1 MTTLLILGS
10 GGREH
15 ALAWK
20 LAQSPEVERVFVA
33 PGNGGTA
40 TEPRCQNVA
49 LDPTHFAPLT
59 AFAHEQ
65 GVDFVVVGPEAPLAA
80 GAVDA
85 FAAAG
90 IPAFGPTA
98 AAARIEASKA
108 FARDFMAR
116 RGIPSPRYCTFT
128 NADEAA
134 AFLRSVAFEVV
145 VKASG
150 LAAGKGVIVP
160 ESRDEALAAV
170 AAILR
175 DRQFGAAGD
184 EVVIEERLAGPEV
197 SVLAFCDGERLAVMP
212 AAQDHKRIFDH
223 DRGPNTGGM
232 GAFAPANLLAPA
244 ELAAVEA
251 AILRPTLA
259 GLAAE
264 ESPFRGVLFAGL
276 MLTAAGPKVLEFN
289 CRFGDPETEALLPLL
304 DGDLLPILRACA
316 QGRLDPALVRWRRQ
330 AAVCVVAAA
339 PGYPGDTAK
348 GARIDGL
355 EAASELPGVKVFHA
369 GTAAGANGEVVTSG
383 GRVLAV
389 TATGDDFDQAR
400 ASAYQ
405 AIDRIRFEG
414 MHYRRDIGGGSGR

>member
-20 LAQSPEVERVFVA
+20 LAQAPEVERVFVA

-49 LDPTHFAPLT
+49 LDPTDCARLI
-59 AFAHEQ
+59 AFARER

-108 FARDFMAR
+108 FARGFMAR
-116 RGIPSPRYCTFT
+116 HGIPSPRYRTFT
-128 NADEAA
+128 DYDEAA
-134 AFLRSVAFEVV
+134 AFLRNAEFEVV

-160 ESRDEALAAV
+160 DGRDEALEAV
-170 AAILR
+170 AAILL
-175 DRQFGAAGD
+175 DRRFGAAGD

-197 SVLAFCDGERLAVMP
+197 SVLAFCDGEQLAMMP
-212 AAQDHKRIFDH
+212 LAQDHKRVFDQ

-232 GAFAPANLLAPA
+232 GAFAPADLLAPG

-251 AILRPTLA
+251 GILRPTLA

-264 ESPFRGVLFAGL
+264 GTPFRGVLFAGL

-289 CRFGDPETEALLPLL
+289 CRFGDPETQALLPLL
-304 DGDLLPILRACA
+304 DADLLPILQACT
-316 QGRLDPALVRWRRQ
+316 QGRLDPATVRWRQ
-330 AAVCVVAAA
+330 QTAVCVMAAA
-339 PGYPGDTAK
+339 PGYPGDYAR

-355 EAASELPGVKVFHA
+355 EAAGRLPGVKVFHA
-369 GTAAGANGEVVTSG
+369 GTAPAGGEVVTNG

-389 TATGDDFDQAR
+389 TATGADLSQAR

-405 AIDRIRFEG
+405 AVASIRFEG
-414 MHYRRDIGGGSGR
+414 MHYRRDIGGRPGG